1 MAIEITSE
9 DIFTPEQLKSH
20 FKIYAGPGAGKTHF
34 LVENV
39 KNIVAHNPAMR
50 IVGLEKSYVLHIQTL
65 RLTKLKGDLINLQ
78 TA

>member
-9 DIFTPEQLKSH
+9 DIFTPEQLKNH

-39 KNIVAHNPAMR
+39 KNIVTQNPVITESR
-50 IVGLEKSYVLHIQTL
+50 LRKVLCVTYTNAAVDEI
-65 RLTKLKGDLINLQ
+65 
-78 TA
+78 